1 MHCSAAFALEAAAGG
16 ACEGLVEFKTR
27 GVNMIKVSVR
37 GGDGGGGR
45 AVMTLEITKK
55 ARKAW
60 VVMANWQ

>member
-37 GGDGGGGR
+37 GGGGGGGGGGA
-45 AVMTLEITKK
+45 AV
-55 ARKAW
+55 AR
-60 VVMANWQ
+60 